1 MVELNGKTAVIA
13 LGGNAITLP
22 EEEDT
27 IANQFRN
34 TRNALDGVLELV
46 QSGYKLVLTHGNGP
60 QVGNA
65 ILRVELARGTA
76 PILPLG
82 ICVADTEGGMGY
94 MIEQSLQNRLRR
106 DGIDRSV
113 VTIITQVL
121 VDKND
126 PQIENPTKFIGQFY
140 TEQDAHNF
148 AMVRG
153 WQVKKDSNR
162 GWRRVVPSPKPL
174 SVINS
179 EIIKMLV
186 EQGTIVIAA
195 GGGGI
200 PMYID
205 ERNNYEGL
213 DAVIDKDLASAVLA
227 KEINAET
234 LMILTS
240 VEKVAKHFGT
250 DKQEFLDKVTLSEI
264 RRLNDEGHFPAG
276 SMGPKMKAAM
286 EFLEDGG
293 KEVIITSFLNA
304 AKALKGDAGTRIV
317 PD

>member
-1 MVELNGKTAVIA
+1 MTELNGKTAVVA

-22 EEEDT
+22 DEEDT

-34 TRNALDGVLELV
+34 TRNSLDAVIEMV
-46 QSGYKLVLTHGNGP
+46 RSGYKLVLTHGNGP

-113 VTIITQVL
+113 VTLITQVL
-121 VDKND
+121 VDKDD
-126 PQIENPTKFIGQFY
+126 PQIENPSKYIGQFY
-140 TEQDAHNF
+140 TEQDAHNH
-148 AMVRG
+148 ALIRG
-153 WQVKKDSNR
+153 WAVKQDANR

-174 SVINS
+174 SILNS
-179 EIIKMLV
+179 DIIRMLV

-205 ERNNYEGL
+205 ERGNYEGL

-227 KEINAET
+227 KEINAEI
-234 LMILTS
+234 LIILTS
-240 VEKVAKHFGT
+240 VEQVAKNFGT
-250 DKQEFLDKVTLSEI
+250 DKEELLGRVTLSEI
-264 RRLNDEGHFPAG
+264 RKLYDEGHFPPG

-293 KEVIITSFLNA
+293 KEVIITSFFKA
-304 AKALKGDAGTRIV
+304 AKALKGEAGTRIV